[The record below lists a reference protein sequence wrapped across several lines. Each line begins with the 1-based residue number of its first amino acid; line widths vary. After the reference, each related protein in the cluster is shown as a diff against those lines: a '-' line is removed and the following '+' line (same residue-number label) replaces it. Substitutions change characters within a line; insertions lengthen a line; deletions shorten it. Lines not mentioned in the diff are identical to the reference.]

1 MANPFLSSEEYD
13 ERAHRMYDNGDYEGA
28 LETLK
33 EGIQLYP
40 HSVELYVGLGYTRL
54 AREEYV
60 WAKQDFERALV
71 LDGEHE
77 DALVGLGEVMLRFG
91 RRHEA
96 LAYFEKARETGCAD
110 DLDLLLSMGRALY
123 RERMFEHAREVFVE
137 GVRIHRD
144 SAEALAALGYTLH
157 RLTDEQGARRELRSA
172 LELDPELFEARIYLA
187 HLLYDAGD
195 WGAALREFER
205 VPINEHWD
213 SLAIWRV
220 IELKRAIGPG
230 EPTGADVTIWE
241 ARLEE
246 IESDIDPLDELLAE
260 IESGGTTSD
269 PPRGQQPEAASMH
282 RIRLNDGRECTGSYS
297 DIVVQLKDA
306 CGAAEETVAQ
316 FMRRH
321 ADEVRVRNGV
331 DLPAEDP
338 ENFILTGARAGLWE
352 LDP

>member
-28 LETLK
+28 LEVLK

-54 AREEYV
+54 AREEYA
-60 WAKQDFERALV
+60 WARQDFERALV

-91 RRHEA
+91 RRHDA
-96 LAYFEKARETGCAD
+96 LAYFEKARESGCSD

-137 GVRIHRD
+137 AVRVHRD

-157 RLTDEQGARRELRSA
+157 RLSDETGARRELRSS
-172 LELDPELFEARIYLA
+172 LELDTELNEARIYLA

-205 VPINEHWD
+205 VPLGDHWD

-220 IELKRAIGPG
+220 IELKRAIGMT
-230 EPTGADVTIWE
+230 EASGADVALWE

-260 IESGGTTSD
+260 IEAGANTGTQRTNEVVST
-269 PPRGQQPEAASMH
+269 H
-282 RIRLNDGRECTGSYS
+282 RVRLTDGRECIGSYS
-297 DIVVQLKDA
+297 DIVVQLRDA
-306 CGAAEETVAQ
+306 CGAPEETVAQ

-321 ADEVRVRNGV
+321 AAEVRVRNGV
-331 DLPAEDP
+331 VLPDEDP

>member
-54 AREEYV
+54 AREEYA
-60 WAKQDFERALV
+60 WARQDFERALV

-96 LAYFEKARETGCAD
+96 LAYFEKARETGCSE

-137 GVRIHRD
+137 AVRVHRD

-157 RLTDEQGARRELRSA
+157 RLNDDLAARRELRSS
-172 LELDPELFEARIYLA
+172 LELDPELYEARIYLA

-195 WGAALREFER
+195 WGAALHEFET
-205 VPINEHWD
+205 VPVNEHWD

-220 IELKRAIGPG
+220 IELKRAIGG
-230 EPTGADVTIWE
+230 TESTGTDATIWE

-246 IESDIDPLDELLAE
+246 LESEVDPLDELLAE
-260 IESGGTTSD
+260 IESSGSN
-269 PPRGQQPEAASMH
+269 PETRSLIEPVSMH
-282 RIRLNDGRECTGSYS
+282 RIRLNDGRECAGSYS
-297 DIVVQLKDA
+297 DIVIQL
-306 CGAAEETVAQ
+306 
-316 FMRRH
+316 
-321 ADEVRVRNGV
+321 
-331 DLPAEDP
+331 
-338 ENFILTGARAGLWE
+338 
-352 LDP
+352 

>member
-60 WAKQDFERALV
+60 WAKQHFERALV

-96 LAYFEKARETGCAD
+96 LAFFEKARETGCSD

-137 GVRIHRD
+137 AVRVHRD

-157 RLTDEQGARRELRSA
+157 RLSDETGARRELRAA
-172 LELDPELFEARIYLA
+172 LDLDPELYEARIYLS
-187 HLLYDAGD
+187 HLLYDTGD

-205 VPINEHWD
+205 VPVSDHWD

-220 IELKRAIGPG
+220 IELKRAIAAAEPG
-230 EPTGADVTIWE
+230 SADLAIWE

-246 IESDIDPLDELLAE
+246 LEADIDPVDELLAE
-260 IESGGTTSD
+260 IETGSAQADAHRPATD
-269 PPRGQQPEAASMH
+269 APSMH
-282 RIRLNDGRECTGSYS
+282 RVRLSDGRECTGSYS

-306 CGAAEETVAQ
+306 CGDPHETVAQ

-321 ADEVRVRNGV
+321 AAEERARSGV
-331 DLPAEDP
+331 VLPDEDP
-338 ENFILTGARAGLWE
+338 ENFILTGARAGLWQ

>member
-54 AREEYV
+54 AREEYA
-60 WAKQDFERALV
+60 WARQDFERALV

-91 RRHEA
+91 RRHDA
-96 LAYFEKARETGCAD
+96 LAYFEKARDTGCSD

-137 GVRIHRD
+137 AVRVHRD

-157 RLTDEQGARRELRSA
+157 RLNDETGARRELRSA
-172 LELDPELFEARIYLA
+172 LELDSELYEARIYLA
-187 HLLYDAGD
+187 HLMYDAGD

-205 VPINEHWD
+205 VPLTEHWD

-220 IELKRAIGPG
+220 IELKRAIGAG
-230 EPTGADVTIWE
+230 EAGSADVGIWE

-246 IESDIDPLDELLAE
+246 IEADIDPLDELLAE
-260 IESGGTTSD
+260 IETGGGAGTSRSTEGV
-269 PPRGQQPEAASMH
+269 PTH
-282 RIRLNDGRECTGSYS
+282 RVRLTDGRECIGTYS
-297 DIVVQLKDA
+297 DIVVQLRDA
-306 CGAAEETVAQ
+306 CGEPHETVAQ

-321 ADEVRVRNGV
+321 AAEVRVRKGV
-331 DLPAEDP
+331 VLPDEDP
-338 ENFILTGARAGLWE
+338 EHFILTGARAGLWE

>member
-60 WAKQDFERALV
+60 WAKQHFERALV

-77 DALVGLGEVMLRFG
+77 DGLVGLGEVMLRFG

-96 LAYFEKARETGCAD
+96 LAYFERARESGCAE

-137 GVRIHRD
+137 AVRVHRD

-157 RLTDEQGARRELRSA
+157 RLSDETGARRELRAA
-172 LELDPELFEARIYLA
+172 LELDSELYEARIYLA
-187 HLLYDAGD
+187 HLLYDSGD
-195 WGAALREFER
+195 WGAALGEFER
-205 VPINEHWD
+205 VPVGDHWD

-220 IELKRAIGPG
+220 IELKRAIGGTEPG
-230 EPTGADVTIWE
+230 SASLAMWE

-246 IESDIDPLDELLAE
+246 LEADIDPVDELLAE
-260 IESGGTTSD
+260 IETGSAHA
-269 PPRGQQPEAASMH
+269 EALRPSNEAPSMH
-282 RIRLNDGRECTGSYS
+282 RVRLTDGRECTGSYS
-297 DIVVQLKDA
+297 DIVVQLRDA
-306 CGAAEETVAQ
+306 CGQPHESVAQ

-321 ADEVRVRNGV
+321 AAEERVRSGV
-331 DLPAEDP
+331 VLPDEDP
-338 ENFILTGARAGLWE
+338 ETFILTGARAGLWE

>member
-40 HSVELYVGLGYTRL
+40 HSVELFVGLGYTRL

-60 WAKQDFERALV
+60 WARQDFERALV

-96 LAYFEKARETGCAD
+96 LAYFEKARETGCAE

-137 GVRIHRD
+137 AVKEHRD

-157 RLTDEQGARRELRSA
+157 RLNDENGARRELRSS
-172 LELDPELFEARIYLA
+172 LELDAELYEARIYLA

-195 WGAALREFER
+195 WGAALREFEK

-220 IELKRAIGPG
+220 IELKRAIDSSGPG
-230 EPTGADVTIWE
+230 GSDAAQWE

-246 IESDIDPLDELLAE
+246 LESDVDPLDELLAE
-260 IESGGTTSD
+260 IESGAGSESRSQIE
-269 PPRGQQPEAASMH
+269 PVSMH
-282 RIRLNDGRECTGSYS
+282 KIRLNDGRECTGSYT
-297 DIVVQLKDA
+297 DIVLQLKDA
-306 CGAAEETVAQ
+306 CGAEHETVAQ

-321 ADEVRVRNGV
+321 AAEVRVRDGV
-331 DLPAEDP
+331 ELPDEDP

>member
-60 WAKQDFERALV
+60 WAKQHFERALV

-91 RRHEA
+91 RRHDA
-96 LAYFEKARETGCAD
+96 LAFFEKARDIGCAD

-137 GVRIHRD
+137 AVRVHRD

-157 RLTDEQGARRELRSA
+157 RLSDDVSARRELRAA
-172 LELDPELFEARIYLA
+172 LELDPDLYEARIYLA
-187 HLLYDAGD
+187 HLLYDSGD

-205 VPINEHWD
+205 VPISDHWD

-220 IELKRAIGPG
+220 IELKRAISNSEAGS
-230 EPTGADVTIWE
+230 ADFTLWE

-246 IESDIDPLDELLAE
+246 LESDVDPVDELLAE
-260 IESGGTTSD
+260 IETGSAQSESQSTLAD
-269 PPRGQQPEAASMH
+269 APSMH
-282 RIRLNDGRECTGSYS
+282 RVRLRDGRECSGSYT

-306 CGAAEETVAQ
+306 CGRPHETVAQ

-321 ADEVRVRNGV
+321 AAEERVRSGV
-331 DLPAEDP
+331 ILPAEDP
-338 ENFILTGARAGLWE
+338 ENFILSGARAGLWE

>member
-60 WAKQDFERALV
+60 WARQHFERGLV

-96 LAYFEKARETGCAD
+96 LAYFERARESGCAE

-137 GVRIHRD
+137 AVRVHRD

-157 RLTDEQGARRELRSA
+157 RLGDEDGARRELRAA
-172 LELDPELFEARIYLA
+172 LELDSELYEARIYLS
-187 HLLYDAGD
+187 HLLYDTGD

-205 VPINEHWD
+205 VPVGDHWD

-220 IELKRAIGPG
+220 IELKRAIGGAEPG
-230 EPTGADVTIWE
+230 SAAMAMWE

-246 IESDIDPLDELLAE
+246 LEAEVDPIDELLAE
-260 IESGGTTSD
+260 IETGSA
-269 PPRGQQPEAASMH
+269 QAEAHRPAVAAPSMH
-282 RIRLNDGRECTGSYS
+282 RVRLTDGRECVGSYS
-297 DIVVQLKDA
+297 DIVVQLRDA
-306 CGAAEETVAQ
+306 CGQPDESVAQ

-321 ADEVRVRNGV
+321 AAEERVRSGV
-331 DLPAEDP
+331 VLPDEDP
-338 ENFILTGARAGLWE
+338 ETFILTGARAGLWE

>member
-28 LETLK
+28 LEVLK

-91 RRHEA
+91 RRQEA
-96 LAYFEKARETGCAD
+96 LALFEKARGTGCLD

-137 GVRIHRD
+137 TVRLHRD

-157 RLTDEQGARRELRSA
+157 RLNDESGARRELRSA
-172 LELDPELFEARIYLA
+172 LELDPDLYEARIYLG
-187 HLLYDAGD
+187 HLLYDAGE
-195 WGAALREFER
+195 WGAALREFDH
-205 VPINEHWD
+205 VPLSEHWD

-220 IELKRAIGPG
+220 IEMKRAIGPN
-230 EPTGADVTIWE
+230 EPAAADLPLWE
-241 ARLEE
+241 ARLDE
-246 IESDIDPLDELLAE
+246 IEADIDPLDELLAE
-260 IESGGTTSD
+260 IESGSTTDAQRSD
-269 PPRGQQPEAASMH
+269 TVSMH
-282 RIRLNDGRECTGSYS
+282 RIRLNDGRECIGSYS
-297 DIVVQLKDA
+297 DIVVQLRDA
-306 CGAAEETVAQ
+306 CGASHETVAQ

-321 ADEVRVRNGV
+321 AAEVRLRNGV

-338 ENFILTGARAGLWE
+338 EHFILTGARAGLWE